1 MTMLGILP
9 DQYFTDLR
17 TPGGTP
23 KEIKKRWAQTAGAS
37 ETLSD
42 HAMDILKVWLEKTWK
57 IAETADEERM
67 AWYHTNREAGY
78 Q

>member
-1 MTMLGILP
+1 
-9 DQYFTDLR
+9 
-17 TPGGTP
+17 
-23 KEIKKRWAQTAGAS
+23 
-37 ETLSD
+37 
-42 HAMDILKVWLEKTWK
+42 MDILKLWLEKTWK